1 MQTPNLGRS
10 GTLRLPCCARCLR
23 ALPCTSSLFRWPTEP
38 CPPTLPTALLLPPMR
53 LLYALLPTLTAAVS
67 AGATI
72 TAAAAARPTRLG
84 WKEMRS
90 DGTARGARKERSG
103 AAAEYTPLP
112 TAVARLDAPRLSEQP
127 EKRRGRLR
135 GAWSRYVLLRD
146 EWSMDELRNATRLRT
161 ARQWTWEERTP
172 GTARTIILSSCF
184 VLLAAIPAILSN
196 PAVLPKIL
204 ELAALSREG
213 INPFDLWQETGINP
227 FAL

>member
-1 MQTPNLGRS
+1 MG
-10 GTLRLPCCARCLR
+10 
-23 ALPCTSSLFRWPTEP
+23 
-38 CPPTLPTALLLPPMR
+38 
-53 LLYALLPTLTAAVS
+53 
-67 AGATI
+67 
-72 TAAAAARPTRLG
+72 
-84 WKEMRS
+84 
-90 DGTARGARKERSG
+90 
-103 AAAEYTPLP
+103 
-112 TAVARLDAPRLSEQP
+112 
-127 EKRRGRLR
+127 

>member
-1 MQTPNLGRS
+1 
-10 GTLRLPCCARCLR
+10 
-23 ALPCTSSLFRWPTEP
+23 
-38 CPPTLPTALLLPPMR
+38 MR

-67 AGATI
+67 VGATI
-72 TAAAAARPTRLG
+72 TAAAAARPTR
-84 WKEMRS
+84 
-90 DGTARGARKERSG
+90 
-103 AAAEYTPLP
+103 
-112 TAVARLDAPRLSEQP
+112 AVARLDAPRLSEQP